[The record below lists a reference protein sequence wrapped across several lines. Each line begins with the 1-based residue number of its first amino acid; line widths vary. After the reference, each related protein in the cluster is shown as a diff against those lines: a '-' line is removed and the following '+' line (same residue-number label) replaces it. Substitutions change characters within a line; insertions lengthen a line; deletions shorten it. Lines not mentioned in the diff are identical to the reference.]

1 MTVLEPSA
9 SPAAAMVTPADVTRT
24 GRQIPWKLCVG
35 ALIILVFALIALL
48 APVLAPDDPL
58 AVHPIDSLLPPGGA
72 HLLGTDSLG
81 RDELS
86 RLIYATRVDLPVAA
100 FGALLP
106 CLLGTLLGAVAG
118 YAGGWADTLVMRA
131 SDLVQAFPIYIL
143 MIALVFALGPGVRS
157 LLIAFTAVGWV
168 VYARLIR
175 GEIMRIRH
183 LDYVAAAR
191 AAGLSGPRILLVH
204 VIPNTI
210 GQTIVYLM
218 SDLVFAMLAL
228 AAFSFLG
235 LGIPPPT
242 AEWGAMTAA
251 GQQYIGSAWWLTVF
265 PGAAIAVVALGLS
278 LIGDGV
284 QDRMRS

>member
-1 MTVLEPSA
+1 MSVLEAPP
-9 SPAAAMVTPADVTRT
+9 SPAGAVVASAGVTRG
-24 GRQIPWKLCVG
+24 GRRIPWKVRVG
-35 ALIILVFALIALL
+35 ATIVGVFALIAVL
-48 APVLAPDDPL
+48 APVLAPHDPL

-72 HLLGTDSLG
+72 HLLGTDDLG

-86 RLIYATRVDLPVAA
+86 RLIYAARVDLPVAA

-106 CLLGTLLGAVAG
+106 CLLGTLLGAAAG
-118 YAGGWADTLVMRA
+118 YAGGWVDTLVMRV

-143 MIALVFALGPGVRS
+143 MIALVFALGAGVRS
-157 LLIAFTAVGWV
+157 LLIAFTVVGWV

-183 LDYVAAAR
+183 LDYVSAAR

-204 VIPNTI
+204 VVPNTI

-251 GQQYIGSAWWLTVF
+251 GQQYVGTAWWMTVL
-265 PGAAIAVVALGLS
+265 PGAAIAIVALGLS